1 MTSTLDLAGSEKLL
15 VTTPAA
21 AQSNTTHVY
30 DTYGLFI
37 HPHWYQFPLIPPI
50 WHYAMGCF
58 ITLVSIFGSMGNLL
72 VMYIFGTTKSLRT
85 PSNMF
90 VVNLSMSD
98 FIFSI
103 IMGFPLMT
111 ISCFNRKWIFGK
123 VACELYGLVG
133 GVFGIM
139 SINTLAVIAFDR
151 YNVIARPIK
160 ASRTLSYKRAFMM
173 LMIVW
178 TWSSAWTLP
187 PLFGWGAYIPEGF
200 QTSCTFDYLTMD
212 QSTRSY
218 ILCLYILGF
227 AVPLTIIMFC
237 YFHIYKA
244 VAAHEKEMG
253 KMAKKLNAEIR
264 QGQSAK
270 KSEIKTARIAMTIII
285 TFLLSWTPYATVA
298 LIAQFGP
305 QELVTPYVSEL
316 PVMFAKASAMHNPLI
331 YALSHPKFRD
341 AVDKRFPW
349 LLCCCGVTAK
359 EREDN
364 ASTAAQTKKPV
375 MNRMDSVNSTAAGGQ
390 QSQMSEIS
398 NLDSDTGVDDPE
410 AGQVTGVSMRMKNV
424 PKQDAHRGG
433 GGRAGAVGGAG
444 AAQVQAQQ
452 DNLAVIKDII
462 TAFAGVMTAQA
473 GAQQAQPVVPQPQMM
488 LPPQLLASLGQDPQQ
503 LQNAMYAI
511 SQGQVPPLP
520 QNTAQTLTTASA
532 SGPSVSHQPA
542 AAVVT
547 TEAEV
552 NGGITNKAYQ
562 AD

>member
-1 MTSTLDLAGSEKLL
+1 MTSTLDLLGSEKL
-15 VTTPAA
+15 VMTTPAA

-37 HPHWYQFPLIPPI
+37 HPHWYQFPLIPPV
-50 WHYAMGCF
+50 WHYAMGIF
-58 ITLVSIFGSMGNLL
+58 ITFVSIFGSMGNLL

-111 ISCFNRKWIFGK
+111 ISSFNRKWIFGK

-133 GVFGIM
+133 GVFGLM

-173 LMIVW
+173 LMVVW
-178 TWSSAWTLP
+178 TWSSTWTLP

-212 QSTRSY
+212 LSTRSY

-227 AVPLTIIMFC
+227 AVPLFIIMFC

-244 VAAHEKEMG
+244 VAAHEK
-253 KMAKKLNAEIR
+253 
-264 QGQSAK
+264 
-270 KSEIKTARIAMTIII
+270 
-285 TFLLSWTPYATVA
+285 
-298 LIAQFGP
+298 
-305 QELVTPYVSEL
+305 
-316 PVMFAKASAMHNPLI
+316 
-331 YALSHPKFRD
+331 

-364 ASTAAQTKKPV
+364 ASTAAQTKKPA

-398 NLDSDTGVDDPE
+398 NLDSDTGVDDHE
-410 AGQVTGVSMRMKNV
+410 TGQVTGVSMRMKNV
-424 PKQDAHRGG
+424 PKQEAARSG
-433 GGRAGAVGGAG
+433 GGRGGAG
-444 AAQVQAQQ
+444 GQAQPQQ

-473 GAQQAQPVVPQPQMM
+473 GAQQQAAQPQMM

-503 LQNAMYAI
+503 LQNAMYAM
-511 SQGQVPPLP
+511 SQGQIP

-552 NGGITNKAYQ
+552 NGGFTNKAYQ

>member
-1 MTSTLDLAGSEKLL
+1 M
-15 VTTPAA
+15 
-21 AQSNTTHVY
+21 
-30 DTYGLFI
+30 FI
-37 HPHWYQFPLIPPI
+37 
-50 WHYAMGCF
+50 
-58 ITLVSIFGSMGNLL
+58 
-72 VMYIFGTTKSLRT
+72 
-85 PSNMF
+85 
-90 VVNLSMSD
+90 VNLSMSD

-111 ISCFNRKWIFGK
+111 ISSFNRKWIFGK

-133 GVFGIM
+133 GVFGLM

-151 YNVIARPIK
+151 YNVIARPIQ
-160 ASRTLSYKRAFMM
+160 ASRTLSYRRAFMM

-178 TWSSAWTLP
+178 TWSSTWTVP

-200 QTSCTFDYLTMD
+200 QTSCTFDYLTVD

-218 ILCLYILGF
+218 ILCLYICGF
-227 AVPLTIIMFC
+227 AAPLFIILYC
-237 YFHIYKA
+237 YYHIYKA

-270 KSEIKTARIAMTIII
+270 KSEIKTAKIAMTIII

-305 QELVTPYVSEL
+305 QEVITPYVSEL

-349 LLCCCGVTAK
+349 LLCCCGVTSK
-359 EREDN
+359 EREEN
-364 ASTAAQTKKPV
+364 ASTAAQPKKTTV
-375 MNRMDSVNSTAAGGQ
+375 MNRMDSVNSTGAGGA

-398 NLDSDTGVDDPE
+398 NLDSDTGVDDAE
-410 AGQVTGVSMRMKNV
+410 TGQVTSVSMRMKNV
-424 PKQDAHRGG
+424 QKQDTPKAS
-433 GGRAGAVGGAG
+433 GRPAG
-444 AAQVQAQQ
+444 AAAAARGAATQPQQ
-452 DNLAVIKDII
+452 ENLAVIKDII
-462 TAFAGVMTAQA
+462 NAFANVMTAQA
-473 GAQQAQPVVPQPQMM
+473 GAQQAQHAQQPQLV
-488 LPPQLLASLGQDPQQ
+488 LPPQLLATLNQDPQQ
-503 LQNAMYAI
+503 LQNALFAL
-511 SQGQVPPLP
+511 SQRQGMPSP
-520 QNTAQTLTTASA
+520 QNTAQTSTTPSA
-532 SGPSVSHQPA
+532 SGPSVSHQQA

-552 NGGITNKAYQ
+552 NGGVTNKAYQ